1 MIRYSKSI
9 ASERSRVARLLIN
22 QSAKV
27 RQAVNQYVKGLT
39 SESMIRRV
47 ADTLESDGP
56 AAVLDLI
63 DAHVIPLADSINS
76 GFAGI
81 GAHEVGNL
89 AALVGT
95 ASASISFDPAS
106 PRAAARMA
114 QNKLNFVTNF
124 TQQQRNTTRTALQ
137 SALDTGAGPREAAR
151 AFRDSI
157 GLTDSQMAAVDSY
170 RTLLEDGNADALDRA
185 LRDRRF
191 DRTVDNAIANDEPLT
206 QSQIDMMVGRY
217 RDRYLALRADTIAR
231 TETMRVLNEAR
242 QEAVDQVV
250 EDTGIEPSRVTR
262 TWVATLDDR
271 TRDTHAEMDGQIVGM
286 DEPFVS
292 PSGATLMYPGDPDA
306 PPEEVINCR
315 CVVAINVD

>member
-1 MIRYSKSI
+1 
-9 ASERSRVARLLIN
+9 
-22 QSAKV
+22 
-27 RQAVNQYVKGLT
+27 
-39 SESMIRRV
+39 
-47 ADTLESDGP
+47 
-56 AAVLDLI
+56 
-63 DAHVIPLADSINS
+63 
-76 GFAGI
+76 
-81 GAHEVGNL
+81 
-89 AALVGT
+89 
-95 ASASISFDPAS
+95 
-106 PRAAARMA
+106 MA
-114 QNKLNFVTNF
+114 QNKLNFITNF
-124 TQQQRNTTRTALQ
+124 TQQQKNTTRTALQ

-157 GLTDSQMAAVDSY
+157 GLTDTQMAAVDSY

-185 LRDRRF
+185 LRDRRY

-242 QEAVDQVV
+242 QEATDQVV
-250 EDTGIEPSRVTR
+250 EETGIEPSRVTR

-292 PSGATLMYPGDPDA
+292 PSGAELMYPGDPNA

-315 CVVAINVD
+315 CVVAINID